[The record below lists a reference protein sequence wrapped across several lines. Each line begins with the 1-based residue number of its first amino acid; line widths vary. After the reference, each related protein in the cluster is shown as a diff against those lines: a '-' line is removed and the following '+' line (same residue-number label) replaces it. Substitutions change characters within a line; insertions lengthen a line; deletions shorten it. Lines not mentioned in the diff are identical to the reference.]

1 MAGPMYLVATDL
13 DGSLLDHD
21 SYSCAPARPM
31 LEQLEALRIP
41 VVFASSKTRQEIL
54 ALRAELENEHP
65 FIVENGAAVLIPAGY
80 FTRMPDG
87 CVERRGYWVREFAP
101 SRAAWRPLLADLR
114 VRFPDAFQD
123 FFTAGVDGIVA
134 MTGLS
139 PQAAALANERE
150 YSEPVQWRG
159 TDREL
164 DAFLAALER
173 GGARAS
179 RGGRFI
185 SIAGDADKG
194 RAWCWL
200 REVYALEAGGAQI
213 YDLGL
218 GDGQNDVPLLEVTR
232 TAAPIPAQGRP
243 LPVLERDGGVLVAE
257 GLYGP
262 EAWACSTREWLRG
275 LYGSALGGDAPTD
288 VPPA

>member
-21 SYSCAPARPM
+21 SYSCGPARPM
-31 LEQLEALRIP
+31 LEQLEMLRIP
-41 VVFASSKTRQEIL
+41 VVFVSSKTRNEIV
-54 ALRAELENEHP
+54 ALRGELDNEHP

-80 FTRMPDG
+80 FAGMPDG
-87 CVERRGYWVREFAP
+87 CVERDGYWVRDFAP
-101 SRAAWRPLLADLR
+101 PRSAWRALLDDLR
-114 VRFPDAFQD
+114 LRFPDAFQD
-123 FFTAGVDGIVA
+123 FFTAGIDGIVA

-139 PQAAALANERE
+139 RQAAALANERE

-159 TDREL
+159 ADRDL
-164 DAFLAALER
+164 DAFLAAVED

-185 SIAGDADKG
+185 SIGGDADKG

-200 REVYALEAGGAQI
+200 REAYALAAGGAQI

-232 TAAPIPAQGRP
+232 TAALIPAHGRP
-243 LPVLERDGGVLVAE
+243 LPALERSGGVLRAE

-262 EAWACSTREWLRG
+262 EAWAHSTREWLRG
-275 LYGSALGGDAPTD
+275 LYGSVQDGYTPASG
-288 VPPA
+288 PPA